1 MEYPTSIFITEN
13 DLSLFDAFEQWAE
26 NVRILKYKYISN
38 INIVSTNASDAILVH
53 IYPSLKCYYFIKN
66 NNSEYWLIFDPINT
80 LKESK
85 KKIKKIIN
93 INKILMSENGML
105 IRRKKALNIEINVL
119 LTILCITIIY
129 IMLNII
135 LNIAIPIEG
144 H

>member
-1 MEYPTSIFITEN
+1 MDYPTSIFITEN

-53 IYPSLKCYYFIKN
+53 IAPSSKCYYFIKN

-119 LTILCITIIY
+119 LTILCIAILY

-135 LNIAIPIEG
+135 LNIAIPIED